1 MPRTKKTYLV
11 SVEATVTVSAGYE
24 VQATNVDDA
33 LSNAEKLFKN
43 ELDIDL
49 AHCHDSGFYIQDI
62 DTAASEVE

>member
-33 LSNAEKLFKN
+33 LSNAEELFKS
-43 ELDIDL
+43 EFDVSL
-49 AHCHDSGFYIQDI
+49 ASCHDSGFYFQDI
-62 DTAASEVE
+62 DTDASEVE